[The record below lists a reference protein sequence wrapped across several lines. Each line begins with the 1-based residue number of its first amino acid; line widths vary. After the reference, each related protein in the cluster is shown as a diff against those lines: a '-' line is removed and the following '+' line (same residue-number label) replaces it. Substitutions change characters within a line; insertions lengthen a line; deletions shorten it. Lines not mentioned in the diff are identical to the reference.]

1 MSLFQYYSILKARSK
16 LVGLAVLLTVL
27 AAAAV
32 TMLLPKTYTAMTTLL
47 LDIKVREPA
56 GGPALTSLMPEVLQG
71 YLAAQAE
78 VVASE
83 KTATK
88 VIQRLDLMNNK
99 PFREKWESLSGEKNS
114 FDLWLLQSL
123 LKNLD
128 VKTRRENNII
138 SIAFSNQDPALAE
151 SITNAFAQAYLET
164 DLDLKVEPAR
174 KSALWFDERTKAMR
188 TRLELARNRLSEFE
202 RKNSVIVAAD
212 ERMDAEYLRLNELS
226 AQLAAVQTAAAEAES
241 KRNQAGTLAEVIQS
255 PAVQTLRTDLA
266 RAQAKLR
273 ELGAQV
279 GTNHPQYQR
288 LEAEVTALRDRVAME
303 MAQVAGTVGA
313 AARVSQQREA
323 QIKAAYEAQKAK
335 VLATKAVRDEGAVLL
350 RDVEAAKR
358 EYDILLTGLA
368 QTSLESLATQ
378 TNIVVLN
385 RATKPLRPSSPKLK
399 LNLLVAI
406 LAGTMIGAGVAL
418 ALENLDRRF
427 REAHEVSDVLQVPVL
442 ARIADA
448 SAKTRLALQDRTPR
462 LPNLGSADS
471 QV

>member
-1 MSLFQYYSILKARSK
+1 MNLLQYYSILKARIK
-16 LVGLAVLLTVL
+16 TIALVILVTVGV
-27 AAAAV
+27 AAGISIL
-32 TMLLPKTYTAMTTLL
+32 MPKTYTATTTLL

-56 GGPALTSLMPEVLQG
+56 GGQALTSLMPEVLQG
-71 YLAAQAE
+71 YLTAQAE

-83 KTATK
+83 KTATR
-88 VIQRLDLMNNK
+88 VIN
-99 PFREKWESLSGEKNS
+99 SLSLLKNEAFRARWEGLAGEKPT
-114 FDLWLLQSL
+114 FELWLLQALVKS
-123 LKNLD
+123 LD

-138 SIAFSNQDPALAE
+138 SIAFSNPDAVLAE
-151 SITNAFAQAYLET
+151 AIANAFAQAYLET

-174 KSALWFDERTKAMR
+174 KSAAWFDERTKAMR
-188 TRLELARNRLSEFE
+188 TRLELARSKLSEFE
-202 RKNSVIVAAD
+202 RKNKVIVAAD
-212 ERMDAEYLRLNELS
+212 EKVDAEYIRLNELS

-241 KRNQAGTLAEVIQS
+241 KRSQAGGLAEVIQS

-273 ELGAQV
+273 ELAAQI

-288 LEAEVTALRDRVAME
+288 LDAEANALRERVAME

-350 RDVEAAKR
+350 RDVEAARR
-358 EYDILLTGLA
+358 EYDALLQGLA

-385 RATKPLRPSSPKLK
+385 RATKPLHPASPKLK
-399 LNLLVAI
+399 LNLLVA
-406 LAGTMIGAGVAL
+406 LLVGAMVGAGIAL
-418 ALENLDRRF
+418 VLENLDRRF
-427 REAHEVSDVLQVPVL
+427 RHAHEVADILHLPVL
-442 ARIADA
+442 ARIADGA
-448 SAKTRLALQDRTPR
+448 SNARLAFQSQAPR
-462 LPNLGSADS
+462 LPNLGSADG
-471 QV
+471 